1 MEKTINYQL
10 NQWAAGDKVQRVDFN
25 ADNAKLDAA
34 LKANADAITA
44 EVSARDK
51 AVAAEVSARTAA
63 VSAEVSARTAAVAAL
78 EDKTKLHT
86 IKTMTFSRTTSN
98 VAISLKGID
107 WGQWKVVATVIH
119 ADMDSGTCRLYPS
132 GSTQDTSILSY
143 SNDFLII
150 QFPLHQSGLPFSGII
165 LADSSKVFSFGVS
178 FRTAQGFSLS
188 PLSTQTL
195 LGGSATIYGMK

>member
-1 MEKTINYQL
+1 METTRNYQL
-10 NQWAAGDKVQRVDFN
+10 NQWAAGDKVQRIDFN
-25 ADNAKLDAA
+25 ADNAKIDAA
-34 LKANADAITA
+34 LRTNADAIDA
-44 EVSARDK
+44 EATARDK

-63 VSAEVSARTAAVAAL
+63 VAAL
-78 EDKTKLHT
+78 EDKAALHT
-86 IKTMTFSRTTSN
+86 IKTMTFSRTTGN

-143 SNDFLII
+143 SNDFLIL

-165 LADSSKVFSFGVS
+165 LADSSKAFSFGVS
-178 FRTAQGFSLS
+178 FQTAQGFSLS
-188 PLSTQTL
+188 PTSSQTL
-195 LGGSATIYGMK
+195 LRATATVYGIK

>member
-1 MEKTINYQL
+1 MEKTKHYQL
-10 NQWAAGDKVQRVDFN
+10 NQWAAGDKVQRIDFN
-25 ADNAKLDAA
+25 ADNAKIDAA
-34 LKANADAITA
+34 LRTNADAI
-44 EVSARDK
+44 
-51 AVAAEVSARTAA
+51 AAEVTARTAA
-63 VSAEVSARTAAVAAL
+63 VSAEATAREKAVSAEVTARTAAVAAL

-165 LADSSKVFSFGVS
+165 LADSSKAFSFGVS
-178 FRTAQGFSLS
+178 FQTAQGFSLS

-195 LGGSATIYGMK
+195 LGGSATICGMK